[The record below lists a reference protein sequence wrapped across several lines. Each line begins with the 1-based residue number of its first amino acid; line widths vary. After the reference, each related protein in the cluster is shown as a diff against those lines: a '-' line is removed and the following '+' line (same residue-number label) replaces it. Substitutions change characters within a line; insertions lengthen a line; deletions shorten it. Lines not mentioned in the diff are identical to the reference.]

1 MDDRQKPPHKALLFL
16 YLISNTLL
24 SRKVARNKMAF
35 SIGTNSSDAQDEVS
49 KWPPNSQG
57 PLAPA
62 ASFAR
67 THRDGPCAGCDGV
80 VLIRLSS

>member
-1 MDDRQKPPHKALLFL
+1 
-16 YLISNTLL
+16 
-24 SRKVARNKMAF
+24 MAF
-35 SIGTNSSDAQDEVS
+35 SIGTNSSAAQDEVS

-57 PLAPA
+57 SLAPA